1 MCLIHVR
8 TADEN
13 VSGYAAV
20 YDVNAYLL
28 PVYNIF
34 MRDDGTGVS
43 NIIIRKTTVLD
54 VYVDNSIMH
63 DIIRVTRVST
73 EIHQRGRTSPDL
85 NE

>member
-1 MCLIHVR
+1 
-8 TADEN
+8 
-13 VSGYAAV
+13 
-20 YDVNAYLL
+20 
-28 PVYNIF
+28 

-73 EIHQRGRTSPDL
+73 EIHQRGRTSPDR